1 MTYLIPVFPASGG
14 ENRIKTIFSKVILIM
29 EQNETYNSLYEYIS
43 AKAKPF
49 LKDGGEM
56 DFTISDDFKDNES
69 NGIPFADGAYD
80 GIAVYHMGSPELS
93 AETRELMINALKTA
107 ASGDTEAA
115 ERAFT
120 ELGKSQRA
128 IHVIDEMQD
137 YIIEHKDEIPAK
149 RLYEFAVYAI
159 TRSCDIECV
168 KFGLSILELLVIDEN
183 EELKD
188 VITMLGFSEEFALF
202 AIFVMLRWSD
212 GNDRIFRLARKTRGW
227 GRIHAIVRLEA
238 DDDTKRKWLL
248 RNGVHNTV
256 MPSYSA
262 LSCWNKSGA
271 SELLYGDEELSDEDA
286 RGLRD
291 IIDAL
296 LDEGPCSGISAIENS
311 NEALLKFLEKMR
323 FSDIGDFEVVRNIL
337 IYNDESNEH
346 SSNKINEKCRE
357 LLNSEKCREAASQ
370 AAREV
375 KSIDLALSLGIDC
388 RDNILKILESDLNN
402 AHLCRYLMDDKNYRE
417 KALEIFREKLPLD
430 EMKKAPNDELC
441 FGKEFANE
449 QNLVFLIQELRPFPL
464 EGVDLLEVSLQ
475 CAPPRNRFMVLRVLG
490 EWTGATGE
498 PLEKLLPEMF
508 ALLKRLVENEPNED
522 AREAMERLINGELG
536 DK

>member
-1 MTYLIPVFPASGG
+1 
-14 ENRIKTIFSKVILIM
+14 M
-29 EQNETYNSLYEYIS
+29 EQKETYNSLYEYIS

-56 DFTISDDFKDNES
+56 DFTISEDFKDNES

-80 GIAVYHMGSPELS
+80 GIAVYHMGTQGLS
-93 AETRELMINALKTA
+93 DETRELMINALKI
-107 ASGDTEAA
+107 ASTGDKEAA
-115 ERAFT
+115 DRAFT
-120 ELGKSQRA
+120 ELGKAQRA
-128 IHVIDEMQD
+128 IHVIDPLQD

-188 VITMLGFSEEFALF
+188 VISMLGFSEEFALF
-202 AIFVMLRWSD
+202 ALFVMLRWSD
-212 GNDRIFRLARKTRGW
+212 GNDRIFRLARKTHGW
-227 GRIHAIVRLEA
+227 GRIHAIERLEA
-238 DDDTKRKWLL
+238 DDDRKRKWLL

-271 SELLYGDEELSDEDA
+271 SELLFGDEELSDEDA

-296 LDEGPCSGISAIENS
+296 LDEGPCSGISEIENS
-311 NEALLKFLEKMR
+311 NDALLKFLEKAR
-323 FSDIGDFEVVRNIL
+323 FSDITDFEVVRNIL
-337 IYNDESNEH
+337 NYNNEDNEQ
-346 SSNKINEKCRE
+346 SSNKIDEKCRE
-357 LLNSEKCREAASQ
+357 ILDSEKCREAALQ
-370 AAREV
+370 AVQEG

-388 RDNILKILESDLNN
+388 RDDILKILESDFDNN
-402 AHLCRYLMDDKNYRE
+402 AHLCRYLMDDKSYRE
-417 KALEIFREKLPLD
+417 KALDLFRGKLPL
-430 EMKKAPNDELC
+430 EAMKAAPSDQLC
-441 FGKEFANE
+441 LGREFGNE
-449 QNLVFLIQELRPFPL
+449 HNLTFLIQELKPFPL
-464 EGVDLLEVSLQ
+464 EGADLLEIALQ
-475 CAPPRNRFMVLRVLG
+475 CAPPQNRNMALRVLG
-490 EWTGATGE
+490 EWTGATGD
-498 PLEKLLPEMF
+498 PLQKLLPEMF
-508 ALLKRLVENEPNED
+508 ALLKGLVENEPNE
-522 AREAMERLINGELG
+522 RTRVRMTELINGELG

>member
-1 MTYLIPVFPASGG
+1 
-14 ENRIKTIFSKVILIM
+14 M
-29 EQNETYNSLYEYIS
+29 EQKETYNSLYEYIS

-56 DFTISDDFKDNES
+56 DFTISEDFKDNES

-80 GIAVYHMGSPELS
+80 GIAVYHMGSPEMS
-93 AETRELMINALKTA
+93 AETRELMINALNTA
-107 ASGDTEAA
+107 SSGDKEAA
-115 ERAFT
+115 DRAFT

-128 IHVIDEMQD
+128 IHVIDPLQD

-202 AIFVMLRWSD
+202 AVFVMLRWSD
-212 GNDRIFRLARKTRGW
+212 GNDRIFRLARKTHGW
-227 GRIHAIVRLEA
+227 GRIHAIRELEA
-238 DDDTKRKWLL
+238 DDDQKRKWLL

-262 LSCWNKSGA
+262 LHCWNKSGA
-271 SELLYGDEELSDEDA
+271 AELLFGDEPLSKEDQD
-286 RGLRD
+286 GLCD

-296 LDEGPCSGISAIENS
+296 LDEGPCSGISEVENS
-311 NEALLKFLEKMR
+311 DEALLKFLEKAD
-323 FSDIGDFEVVRNIL
+323 FSTVEDFETVRNIL
-337 IYNDESNEH
+337 NYNNEDNEH
-346 SSNKINEKCRE
+346 SSNKIDEKCRE
-357 LLNSEKCREAASQ
+357 ILGSEKCREAALQ
-370 AAREV
+370 AVQEG

-388 RDNILKILESDLNN
+388 RDDILKILESEFDDN
-402 AHLCRYLMDDKNYRE
+402 AHLCRYLMDDKAYRE
-417 KALEIFREKLPLD
+417 KALDLFRRKLPL
-430 EMKKAPNDELC
+430 EAMKAAPSDQLC
-441 FGKEFANE
+441 LGKEFRNDS
-449 QNLVFLIQELRPFPL
+449 NLVFLIQELKRFPL
-464 EGVDLLEVSLQ
+464 EGADLVEASLQ
-475 CAPPRNRFMVLRVLG
+475 CAPPQNRNMALRVLG

-498 PLEKLLPEMF
+498 PLEKLLPETL
-508 ALLKRLVENEPNED
+508 ALLKRLVENEPNE
-522 AREAMERLINGELG
+522 RTRVRMTELINGELG

>member
-1 MTYLIPVFPASGG
+1 MS
-14 ENRIKTIFSKVILIM
+14 
-29 EQNETYNSLYEYIS
+29 ETYNSLYEYIS

-49 LKDGGEM
+49 LRGGDEM

-80 GIAVYHMGSPELS
+80 GIAVYHMGSPEMS
-93 AETRELMINALKTA
+93 DETRELMISALKI
-107 ASGDTEAA
+107 ASTGDKEAA

-128 IHVIDEMQD
+128 IHVIDPLQN

-202 AIFVMLRWSD
+202 ALFVMQRWSD
-212 GNDRIFRLARKTRGW
+212 GNDRIFLLARKTRGW
-227 GRIHAIVRLEA
+227 GRIHAIRCLEPSVELIR
-238 DDDTKRKWLL
+238 TWLL
-248 RNGVHNTV
+248 RDGVHNTV

-262 LSCWNKSGA
+262 LTCWNKSGA
-271 SELLYGDEELSDEDA
+271 AELLFGNSELSDEDFQ
-286 RGLRD
+286 GLRD

-296 LDEGPCSGISAIENS
+296 LDEGPCAGISEIENAG
-311 NEALLKFLEKMR
+311 EVLTEFLNRAGSRELGIT
-323 FSDIGDFEVVRNIL
+323 DYEVIRNIRN
-337 IYNDESNEH
+337 YDEENGNIAALCDE
-346 SSNKINEKCRE
+346 I
-357 LLNSEKCREAASQ
+357 LGSEKCRGSISSAVQNGEAI
-370 AAREV
+370 E
-375 KSIDLALSLGIDC
+375 LAYSLGIDC
-388 RDNILKILESDLNN
+388 RDKILELLESDFDNK
-402 AHLCRYLMDDKNYRE
+402 AHLCRYLVHDSGYRG
-417 KALEIFREKLPLD
+417 KVIEIFREKLPLD
-430 EMKKAPNDELC
+430 AMKTAPSNELC
-441 FGKEFANE
+441 LGEAFKNE
-449 QNLVFLIQELRPFPL
+449 GNLVFLIQELKPFPL
-464 EGVDLLEVSLQ
+464 EGVDLLEISLQ
-475 CAPPRNRFMVLRVLG
+475 CAPPQNRNMALRVLG

-508 ALLKRLVENEPNED
+508 ELLKRLLENEPNKRT
-522 AREAMERLINGELG
+522 REGMERLINGELG